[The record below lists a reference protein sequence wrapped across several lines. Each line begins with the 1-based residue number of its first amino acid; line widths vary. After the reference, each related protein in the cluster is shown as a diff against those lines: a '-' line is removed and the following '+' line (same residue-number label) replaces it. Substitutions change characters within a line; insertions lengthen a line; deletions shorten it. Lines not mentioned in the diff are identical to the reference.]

1 MKYKVEYL
9 NVLMFL
15 LHELTFFFFFPDKY
29 YCTTAK
35 NHAFN
40 IEENKWFFFF
50 VSVLALVLQFFDMH
64 LLTHSESYTL
74 AFH

>member
-15 LHELTFFFFFPDKY
+15 LHELTFFFFFQI
-29 YCTTAK
+29 
-35 NHAFN
+35 N
-40 IEENKWFFFF
+40 IIVLQQKIMLSILRKTSVFFF

-74 AFH
+74 EFH